1 MQIEGSVVVV
11 TGASAG
17 IGLAT
22 ARRFA
27 RAGASVV
34 LAARSLERLAR
45 VEQELREQGHKAL
58 AVAVD
63 MRDRVQVEQMITTAY
78 EHFETIDILINNAG
92 QGMEGPVA
100 DVSIEDF
107 RQIIEL
113 NLFGPLF
120 AMQAVIKRMRQHGG
134 GVILNISSNVSRLH
148 LPGLSAYASSK
159 AALNLLSET
168 AREEL
173 ASENVRVITVYPGLT
188 LTDFSKH
195 SLGEQQV
202 RRNPPAGIIPDTPE
216 FVAQKILEA
225 ARKEPAEQLMRA

>member
-34 LAARSLERLAR
+34 LAARSLERLAQ

-63 MRDRVQVEQMITTAY
+63 MRDRAQVEQMITTAY
-78 EHFETIDILINNAG
+78 EHFGTIDILINNAG

-100 DVSIEDF
+100 EVSIEDF

-113 NLFGPLF
+113 NLFGPFL

-173 ASENVRVITVYPGLT
+173 ASENIRVITAYPGLT
-188 LTDFSKH
+188 LTDFAKH
-195 SLGEQQV
+195 SLGKQQI
-202 RRNPPAGIIPDTPE
+202 RPNPPAGIIPDTPE

-225 ARKEPAEQLMRA
+225 ASKEPAEQFMQA

>member
-34 LAARSLERLAR
+34 LAARSLERIAR

-173 ASENVRVITVYPGLT
+173 ASENVRVITVYPGPT

>member
-34 LAARSLERLAR
+34 LAARSLERIAR

-120 AMQAVIKRMRQHGG
+120 AMQAVIKRMRQRGG

-173 ASENVRVITVYPGLT
+173 ASENVRVITVYPGPT

>member
-34 LAARSLERLAR
+34 LAARSLERIAR

-78 EHFETIDILINNAG
+78 EHFEAIDILINNAG
-92 QGMEGPVA
+92 
-100 DVSIEDF
+100 
-107 RQIIEL
+107 
-113 NLFGPLF
+113 
-120 AMQAVIKRMRQHGG
+120 
-134 GVILNISSNVSRLH
+134 
-148 LPGLSAYASSK
+148 
-159 AALNLLSET
+159 
-168 AREEL
+168 
-173 ASENVRVITVYPGLT
+173 
-188 LTDFSKH
+188 
-195 SLGEQQV
+195 
-202 RRNPPAGIIPDTPE
+202 
-216 FVAQKILEA
+216 
-225 ARKEPAEQLMRA
+225 